1 MANGMN
7 YGPYA
12 GSPMTGIH
20 SPEFFRG
27 MQQRGMEAANAPN
40 WLTDPEAPWNVWAQ
54 GLEGYLQDWVKS
66 QQQGLLADLSMRTQ
80 ESAQQAIGQ
89 GLYTGTYTTSLP
101 AENLAKMVAQH
112 QRGYAGAMSEL
123 QSAGLSQLMKGKQLY
138 GTQMLG
144 ATLENLMR
152 QMQAKAASYGWGDFL
167 GDFMSM
173 VGEIVPG

>member
-1 MANGMN
+1 
-7 YGPYA
+7 
-12 GSPMTGIH
+12 
-20 SPEFFRG
+20 
-27 MQQRGMEAANAPN
+27 
-40 WLTDPEAPWNVWAQ
+40 
-54 GLEGYLQDWVKS
+54 
-66 QQQGLLADLSMRTQ
+66 
-80 ESAQQAIGQ
+80 
-89 GLYTGTYTTSLP
+89 LP